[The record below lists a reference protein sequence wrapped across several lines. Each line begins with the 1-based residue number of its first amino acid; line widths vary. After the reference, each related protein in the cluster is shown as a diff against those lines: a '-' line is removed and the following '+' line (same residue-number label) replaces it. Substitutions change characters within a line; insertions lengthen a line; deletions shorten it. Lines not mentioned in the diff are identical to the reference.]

1 MSGGTDSSVAARL
14 LIEQGYRVK
23 GISFLFADTG
33 REEAAMSDAASVCRE
48 LNIEHQQLDAREL
61 FQSQIIDYFV
71 EEYLDGRTPFPCA
84 RCNPELKWKLLIDQA
99 DQQGF
104 DHVSMGH
111 YAQIAFENG
120 HYFIRQG
127 VDPDKDQSF
136 FLWGLTQDQLRR
148 ILFPLGTWLKSD
160 VRAYAAQKGMH
171 RISKKKDSLGVCFLE
186 SDYRPFLIKE
196 LAQRNKV
203 LQTGNFVDEEGN
215 VLGQHQGYPM
225 YTVGQRRGLGIYLN
239 KAVFVKA
246 IDPVRNEVLLS
257 ELSGMYR
264 NSFTLKNYQ
273 LVDPTLFGRE
283 FDTIVRIRYRKQQ
296 TMSRIEII
304 NNNQLRIH
312 LSEAVDAIA
321 PGQTAVFYREGK
333 VLGGGFIE

>member
-23 GISFLFADTG
+23 GISFVFADTG
-33 REEAAMSDAASVCRE
+33 REEAAVADALSVCRE
-48 LNIEHQQLDAREL
+48 LNIEHQRLDAREL
-61 FQSQIIDYFV
+61 FRERVVDYFV

-84 RCNPELKWKLLIDQA
+84 RCNPELKWKLIIDEA
-99 DQQGF
+99 DRQGF
-104 DHVSMGH
+104 DQVSMGH
-111 YAQIAFENG
+111 YAQIAFEND

-136 FLWGLTQDQLRR
+136 FLWGLTQEQLRR
-148 ILFPLGTWLKSD
+148 IVFPLGTWLKSE
-160 VRAYAAQKGMH
+160 VRAYAAEKGMYH
-171 RISKKKDSLGVCFLE
+171 ISKKKDSLGVCFLE

-196 LAQRNKV
+196 LEQRNKT
-203 LQTGNFVDEEGN
+203 LQIGNFIDEEGN
-215 VLGQHQGYPM
+215 ILGQHQGYPL
-225 YTVGQRRGLGIYLN
+225 YTVGQRRGLGIHLN
-239 KAVFVKA
+239 RAVFVKA

-264 NSFTLKNYQ
+264 DSFTVKNYQ
-273 LVDPTLFGRE
+273 LVDPTLFSND

-296 TMSRIEII
+296 TLSRIEII
-304 NNNQLRIH
+304 DDSRLRII